1 MISRQVIQNKME
13 IIEDIFGK
21 ALIEY
26 QLGNKKLFQF
36 KINDTDIIDHDLS
49 RYFRPKSKFS
59 KTEQLIA
66 SLSKGKILDVG
77 CGTGHHSVLLKN
89 GKYTGLDISN
99 GSIEIARANYKA
111 EFVVGNIFNY
121 RTNQKYD
128 TITLF
133 ENNMGLGGSI
143 DKTIQLIKRLKGLL
157 NIHGRVLMHSW
168 GTGLKD
174 YETIKLQ
181 PLWNGYAGETIY
193 WLIINDQFL
202 KKLCYEYGFSM
213 KIRFKNQYCY
223 VAELGPRFRA
233 PKI

>member
-1 MISRQVIQNKME
+1 ME

-36 KINDTDIIDHDLS
+36 KINDDVIIDHDLS
-49 RYFRPKSKFS
+49 RYFRAKNRFL

-66 SLSKGKILDVG
+66 SLSKGEILDVG
-77 CGTGHHSVLLKN
+77 CGTGHHSALFKN

-111 EFVVGNIFNY
+111 EFVVGNIFSY
-121 RTNQKYD
+121 KTTQKYD

-143 DKTIQLIKRLKGLL
+143 DKTIELIKTLKGLMH
-157 NIHGRVLMHSW
+157 IHGKVFMHSW
-168 GTGLKD
+168 GIGSKD
-174 YETIKLQ
+174 YEIIKLQ
-181 PLWNGYAGETIY
+181 PLWNGYTGETIY

-202 KKLCYEYGFSM
+202 KKLCNEYGFAM
-213 KIRFKNQYCY
+213 RVRFKNQHCY
-223 VAELGPRFRA
+223 VAEMN
-233 PKI
+233 ISHES